1 MKENLESDFVKKMVY
16 DELVGIVGAENVSI
30 SQVDKICYSRDAW
43 PQALML
49 IDLGKMLP
57 TPDFIVHVETKEQIA
72 NILRLANSKK
82 IPVVPY
88 AGGAGACGQTIP
100 LQGGIILDVKKMDK
114 ILRIDEISATVTAQP
129 GILGEDLERELNKH
143 GFTMGHFPASM
154 YTSCLGGFVACRS
167 AGSLSSKYGKIEDMV
182 ISMEVVLPNGEI
194 MRTKTTP
201 RTSMGPNLNQLF
213 IGSEGTLGVMTEIT
227 LKLHPLPEV
236 RIFRAFIMKD
246 LKTGLETVREIFR
259 KGLKPAVIRLY
270 DELDTQFTLKGKL
283 ELGPGACYLIL
294 AFDGIKELVDF
305 EEKMA
310 TDIVLKHEGKEV
322 DKELAEYWW
331 NHRYDMYFPHPDRIK
346 MGLVADTIDVVTTWD
361 RLEDLYYGVKEAIVA
376 RHPNVFIM
384 SHFSHFYA
392 EGGSIYIIFAFQE
405 PDREK
410 ALKMYTEV
418 WNDGLEACHKIGAS
432 VAHHHGVG
440 LLRAKWMRKEY
451 GEAGFKA
458 LEAIKKALDPN
469 NIMNPGKMGFEA
481 R

>member
-1 MKENLESDFVKKMVY
+1 MKENLESDFVKKMIY
-16 DELVGIVGAENVSI
+16 DELVDIVGADNVSI

-49 IDLGKMLP
+49 IDMGKMLP
-57 TPDFIVHVETKEQIA
+57 PPDFVVHVENKEQISK
-72 NILRLANSKK
+72 ILRLANTKK
-82 IPVVPY
+82 IPVIPF
-88 AGGAGACGQTIP
+88 AGGAGACGQIIP
-100 LQGGIILDVKKMDK
+100 VQGGIILDVKKMDK

-129 GILGEDLERELNKH
+129 GIIGEDLERELNKAS
-143 GFTMGHFPASM
+143 FTTGHFPASQ

-201 RTSMGPNLNQLF
+201 RSSTGPNLNQLF
-213 IGSEGTLGVMTEIT
+213 IGSEGTLGVITEVT
-227 LKLHPLPEV
+227 LRLHPLPEE
-236 RIFRAFIMKD
+236 RRFKAFIMKD
-246 LKTGLETVREIFR
+246 LKTGLETVRQIFR

-270 DELDTQFTLKGKL
+270 DELDTVFTLKGKL
-283 ELGPGACYLIL
+283 ELPPGACYLIL
-294 AFDGIKELVDF
+294 AFDGVKEIVDF
-305 EEKMA
+305 EDKITTE
-310 TDIVLKHEGKEV
+310 IVVKNEGKEV
-322 DKELAEYWW
+322 DKQLAEYWW
-331 NHRYDMYFPHPDRIK
+331 NHRYDMYFPHPDRQK

-361 RLEDLYYGVKEAIVA
+361 KLEDLYYGVKEAIIA
-376 RHPNVFIM
+376 KYPSVFIM
-384 SHFSHFYA
+384 SHFSHFYP
-392 EGGSIYIIFAFQE
+392 EGGSIYIIFAYQE

-410 ALKMYTEV
+410 ALKTYIEI
-418 WNDGLEACHKIGAS
+418 WDLGLEACHKIGGS

-440 LLRAKWMRKEY
+440 LSRAKWMRKEY

-481 R
+481 I